1 MSNLVVVSGPVNE
14 PIDLTTAKNFLRVSI
29 DDDDLLIGLLIT
41 AARETAEVLT
51 GRSIATKTYRQTMD
65 SFPYFADSMFSQQAM
80 PPAYYSRPLYA
91 TTMWNYSQMIK
102 LYAPRCIAVNSIKY
116 VDPNNVLQTLD
127 PTKYIV
133 DTDAEPARLFP
144 GPAGGNWPACL
155 YVPNAVQIEFVAGYD
170 TPPSADATIPKGL
183 MTLILLLLSGFY
195 ENREP
200 SVYGS
205 VNELPYHLQALVY
218 ANRIIDVAPTRG

>member
-1 MSNLVVVSGPVNE
+1 MSTLVVVGQPVSE
-14 PIDLTTAKNFLRVSI
+14 PIDLVTAKNFLRVTI

-51 GRSIATKTYRQTMD
+51 GRSIATKTYRQTLD
-65 SFPYFADSMFSQQAM
+65 SFPYYADSMFSQQAM
-80 PPAYYSRPLYA
+80 PPAYWSRPMYA
-91 TTMWNYSQMIK
+91 TNFWNYSQMIK
-102 LYAPRCIAVNSIKY
+102 LYAPKCLGVNSIKY
-116 VDPNNVLQTLD
+116 IDPNNVLQTLD
-127 PTKYIV
+127 SSKYVV
-133 DTDAEPARLFP
+133 DTDSEPARVFP
-144 GPAGGNWPACL
+144 SQQGGNWPACAYL
-155 YVPNAVQIEFVAGYD
+155 PNAVQIEFVAGYD
-170 TPPSADATIPKGL
+170 TPPSSDVQIPKSL

-218 ANRIIDVAPTRG
+218 ANKVQDVAPTRG